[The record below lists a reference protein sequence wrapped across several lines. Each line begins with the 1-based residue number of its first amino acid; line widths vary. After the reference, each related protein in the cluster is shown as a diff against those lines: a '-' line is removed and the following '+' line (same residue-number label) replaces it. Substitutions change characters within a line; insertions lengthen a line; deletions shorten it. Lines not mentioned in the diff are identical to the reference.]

1 MSVSQKVNF
10 LESSLGRMKK
20 ILERDR
26 DESWWTFMRRE
37 SWLHLNRA
45 AELDKEL
52 ASEENTKKTSPEI
65 VVRLKLTDLD
75 EKVNL
80 DEVLYELDKKEVMI
94 QGYRCLVET
103 FRPE

>member
-1 MSVSQKVNF
+1 MSVSQKVSL
-10 LESSLGRMKK
+10 LENSINRMKK
-20 ILERDR
+20 MLDRDR

-37 SWLHLNRA
+37 GWLHLNRT
-45 AELDKEL
+45 AELNREL
-52 ASEENTKKTSPEI
+52 ASEENTKKTPPEI